1 MKNIETPGSSFIVKV
16 KFFDWDGNYIKS
28 FFIKESLR
36 NIAFDDR
43 TNTLIAQDNNNYLYK
58 YKVKG
63 PKQDQFLTLFVI
75 ILSYYLVYWNN
86 RLIFATKE

>member
-1 MKNIETPGSSFIVKV
+1 MQHVNSSFEKVTEIIETPGSSFIVKV
-16 KFFDWDGNYIKS
+16 KFFDWAGNNIKS
-28 FFIKESLR
+28 FFIKESLF

-63 PKQDQFLTLFVI
+63 LK
-75 ILSYYLVYWNN
+75 
-86 RLIFATKE
+86 